1 MNKNNFISKW
11 KKFTG
16 NEFLKYVGPGIL
28 VTVGFIDPGNWASNI
43 AAGST
48 YGYKLLWIVT
58 LSTIM
63 LILLQHNAAHLGIV
77 TGLCI
82 SEAIN
87 KHMKPSIGKVVTATA
102 VLAAIGTAM
111 AEILGAAIALKM
123 LFHIPIK
130 IGASM
135 SSILIIFMLF
145 TNSYRRIEKV
155 IIGFVSI
162 IGLSFIFETA
172 LVNVNWSEA
181 AKSLVIPNIPNGS
194 LPIIMSVLGA
204 VVMPH
209 NLFLHSEVIQSRK
222 WNLKDKTIIEK
233 QLKYE
238 FMDTLLSM
246 IIGFVINS
254 SMILVAVTFFEN
266 GINVTEVEQA
276 QVMLKPLLGSSSSLV
291 FAIALLFAG
300 IASCITAGMA
310 GGSIFAGLFG
320 EEYDINNKHSK
331 IGVLITILF
340 ALLIIFFIDNPF
352 NGLIYS
358 QMLLSVQLPITIF
371 SQLYLTS
378 SEKVMG
384 QYKNTSTENIIL
396 WIIGGIVAVL
406 NIMLLISS
414 F

>member
-1 MNKNNFISKW
+1 MKKNNFISKW

-43 AAGST
+43 AAGSS

-87 KHMKPSIGKVVTATA
+87 KHMKASVGKVITGTA

-130 IGASM
+130 IGASI

-145 TNSYRRIEKV
+145 SNSYRRIEKV

-181 AKSLVIPNIPNGS
+181 AKNLVIPNIPDGS

-238 FMDTLLSM
+238 FMDTMLSM

-254 SMILVAVTFFEN
+254 AMILVAVTFFDN

-276 QVMLKPLLGSSSSLV
+276 QIMLKPLLGSSSSLV

-331 IGVLITILF
+331 IGVLITILL

-358 QMLLSVQLPITIF
+358 QMLLSVQLPVTIF

-384 QYKNTSTENIIL
+384 QYKNTLTENIIL
-396 WIIGGIVAVL
+396 WIIGGIVAAL
-406 NIMLLISS
+406 NIMLLISI

>member
-1 MNKNNFISKW
+1 MKKDNFISKW
-11 KKFTG
+11 EKFTG

-43 AAGST
+43 AAGSS

-87 KHMKPSIGKVVTATA
+87 KHMKPSIGKAVTGTA

-130 IGASM
+130 IGASI
-135 SSILIIFMLF
+135 SAILIIFMLF
-145 TNSYRRIEKV
+145 SNSYRRIEKI

-162 IGLSFIFETA
+162 IGISFIFETA

-222 WNLKDKTIIEK
+222 WNLKDKTVIEK

-254 SMILVAVTFFEN
+254 SMILVAITFFEN
-266 GINVTEVEQA
+266 GVNVTELEQA
-276 QVMLKPLLGSSSSLV
+276 QVMLKPLLGSSSALV

-310 GGSIFAGLFG
+310 GGSIFAGLFA

-331 IGVLITILF
+331 VGVLITILL
-340 ALLIIFFIDNPF
+340 ALLIIFFVDNPF
-352 NGLIYS
+352 NGLVYS

-378 SEKVMG
+378 SKKVMG
-384 QYKNTSTENIIL
+384 EYKNTRIDNIIL
-396 WIIGGIVAVL
+396 WVIGGIVTLL

>member
-1 MNKNNFISKW
+1 MAEKSKKTVKNKLL
-11 KKFTG
+11 G
-16 NEFLKYVGPGIL
+16 ADLLKYIGPGIL
-28 VTVGFIDPGNWASNI
+28 VTVGFIDPGNWVSNI
-43 AAGST
+43 AAGSS

-63 LILLQHNAAHLGIV
+63 LIILQHNAAHLGIV

-87 KHMKPSIGKVVTATA
+87 KHVNKSVGRVITITAM
-102 VLAAIGTAM
+102 LASVSTAM

-123 LFHIPIK
+123 LFNIPLK
-130 IGASM
+130 IGALISA
-135 SSILIIFMLF
+135 SVIIFMLF
-145 TNSYRRIEKV
+145 SNSYRKIEKV

-162 IGLSFIFETA
+162 IGISFIFETFLVDINWGDA
-172 LVNVNWSEA
+172 LQSA
-181 AKSLVIPNIPNGS
+181 VIPSIPLNS

-222 WNLKDKTIIEK
+222 WNLKDKSILEK

-246 IIGFVINS
+246 IIGFIINS
-254 SMILVAVTFFEN
+254 AMILVAITFFKN
-266 GINVTEVEQA
+266 NIQVTELEQA
-276 QVMLKPLLGSSSSLV
+276 QSMLKPLLGNSASIV

-300 IASCITAGMA
+300 LASSVTAGMA

-340 ALLIIFFIDNPF
+340 ALLVIFFINNPF
-352 NGLIYS
+352 QGLLYS
-358 QMLLSVQLPITIF
+358 QMLLSIQLPITIF
-371 SQLYLTS
+371 TQIYLTS
-378 SEKVMG
+378 SKKVMG
-384 QYKNTSTENIIL
+384 VYKNTAVEKITL
-396 WIIGGIVAVL
+396 WIIAGIVTIL
-406 NIMLLISS
+406 NIMLLVSS